1 VLSTRFAY
9 SSSYR
14 LLNLKLTI
22 LFVRFQIWWL
32 KTSNS
37 PHFISTSI
45 YVCNAQ
51 SFADHL
57 SKAHNL
63 KASPFRAIRVIILNL
78 FTNNDVDIY
87 RFKFL
92 LRGSANMYSELNM
105 FIHFFCRDEPSP
117 FFNDRAFQN
126 SNCSERRS
134 FQIMSFWQMIG
145 KWLGIAYIDWCGNK
159 MRWIWCFQ
167 SSNNHLP
174 IICQKLI
181 IWKLLLSEQ
190 LEFWK
195 ARSLKNGDGSSRQKK
210 WMNMLSW
217 EYMFAEPRSRNLNR

>member
-1 VLSTRFAY
+1 MSNCTQMTGH
-9 SSSYR
+9 SWSYR

-37 PHFISTSI
+37 P
-45 YVCNAQ
+45 
-51 SFADHL
+51 
-57 SKAHNL
+57 
-63 KASPFRAIRVIILNL
+63 P
-78 FTNNDVDIY
+78 
-87 RFKFL
+87 
-92 LRGSANMYSELNM
+92 
-105 FIHFFCRDEPSP
+105 P

-167 SSNNHLP
+167 SSNLKSHKQYCQFEVQLADHLSKAHNLKASP
-174 IICQKLI
+174 FRAIRVLKSTIIEKWRWLI
-181 IWKLLLSEQ
+181 
-190 LEFWK
+190 
-195 ARSLKNGDGSSRQKK
+195 AAKK
-210 WMNMLSW
+210 MNEHVELGVHVCW
-217 EYMFAEPRSRNLNR
+217 TAE